1 MKCLP
6 LDSIKWVD
14 INGYFTWE
22 SLKDKCLR
30 SFNDQPALVTVI
42 SHHSY
47 ILYWLKENEF
57 HRGYDRPAII
67 DPDGSKKWYSE
78 DRLIKKEDHNGNIL
92 YYSDIESDL

>member
-6 LDSIKWVD
+6 LDS
-14 INGYFTWE
+14 
-22 SLKDKCLR
+22 SLLKDSKGIRWYNKRECLH
-30 SFNDQPALVTVI
+30 SFNDQPALVTVM
-42 SHHSY
+42 SSYSY
-47 ILYWLKENEF
+47 IMYWFKENKF
-57 HRGYDRPAII
+57 HRGHDRPAII

>member
-6 LDSIKWVD
+6 LGS
-14 INGYFTWE
+14 
-22 SLKDKCLR
+22 SLLKDSKGIRWYNKRECLQ

-47 ILYWLKENEF
+47 ILYWLKEKEF